1 MQILVTFLSSLQ
13 IQYLS
18 IMSDSALNNSLK
30 IIDSR
35 GKGIS
40 SQGGTFMVKKREKTE
55 VKNNNLKLNN
65 QAVKLRLGYNTSEK
79 EAMHLKRT
87 IYGSF

>member
-1 MQILVTFLSSLQ
+1 
-13 IQYLS
+13 
-18 IMSDSALNNSLK
+18 MSESALNNSLK

-40 SQGGTFMVKKREKTE
+40 SQGGTFMVKKREKIE

-65 QAVKLRLGYNTSEK
+65 LAIKLRLGYNTSEN
-79 EAMHLKRT
+79 EAMVTRLKRT